1 MFYVTSSI
9 LMALSDSFV
18 IVPKMLSTEAQ
29 KYFSTVKNMFCAC
42 YDQLLNLFMNRWKTL
57 MLKYI

>member
-9 LMALSDSFV
+9 LMALSDFV

>member
-9 LMALSDSFV
+9 LMALSDFV

-42 YDQLLNLFMNRWKTL
+42 YDQLLNLFMNR
-57 MLKYI
+57 